1 MCSFLLMLI
10 LVLLLAE
17 VFFEIRGEAAGAAA
31 GVRFLPESD
40 DDLLDLVVGVAGDF
54 LLIVLFKIR
63 VSLLL

>member
-1 MCSFLLMLI
+1 MLI

-54 LLIVLFKIR
+54 LLIV
-63 VSLLL
+63 

>member
-17 VFFEIRGEAAGAAA
+17 VFFEIHGEAAGAAA